1 MKNVGYRSFS
11 SLEAEQVLRERGLP
25 MLKLTKIEKS
35 WALYDWAN
43 SAYSMTIT
51 STIMPLYF
59 KMVFEN
65 VGSATTSTA
74 YWGYANS
81 IATLFLAML
90 APVLGTIADYMGLK
104 KRFFVTFV
112 LIGIAATAFLS
123 LIPESYWWGLLVV
136 YILTAIGFSGANV
149 FYDAFLVDITPA
161 ERMDR
166 VSTTGFAMGYIGST
180 IPFIL
185 CMAVVVGSQMGWLP
199 LSIGAAFRISFIIT
213 ALWWGLFTIPLI
225 KNVHQVHGIPIESKP
240 VSRSF
245 KRIAKTFSNI
255 KSHKNLF
262 TFLIA
267 YFFYIDGVDTIIKMA
282 TSYGSDLGI
291 GAMNLLVILLA
302 TQFVA
307 FPFALL
313 YGKLAERFGC
323 KRMLFVGII
332 TYTVICI
339 YAYFLDSVL
348 DFWILAMLVGTSQ
361 GGIQALSRSYFGK
374 LVPKEQANEFFG
386 FYNIFGKFAAIMGP
400 FLVGFVTQMTG
411 RTNNGVFSIIL
422 LFIIGG
428 ILLTRVQGIDVAKA
442 A

>member
-1 MKNVGYRSFS
+1 
-11 SLEAEQVLRERGLP
+11 
-25 MLKLTKIEKS
+25 MLKLTKSEKS
-35 WALYDWAN
+35 WAMYDWAN

-81 IATLFLAML
+81 IATLFLALL
-90 APVLGTIADYMGLK
+90 APILGTIADYIGMK

-112 LIGIAATAFLS
+112 MIGLAATVFLAFV
-123 LIPESYWWGLLVV
+123 PESLWFGLLVV
-136 YILTAIGFSGANV
+136 YILTAVGFSGANI
-149 FYDAFLVDITPA
+149 FYDAFLVDITS
-161 ERMDR
+161 EDRMDR
-166 VSTTGFAMGYIGST
+166 VSTTGYALGYIGST

-185 CMAVVVGSQMGWLP
+185 CMVIVIGAQMEFLP
-199 LSIGAAFRISFIIT
+199 ISIGFAFRASFVIT
-213 ALWWGLFTIPLI
+213 AIWWGLFTIPI
-225 KNVHQVHGIPIESKP
+225 AKNVRQIHGIPMEPQP

-245 KRIAKTFSNI
+245 KRIGQTFKNI
-255 KSHKNLF
+255 RGHKPLF

-291 GAMNLLVILLA
+291 DAMNLLIILLA

-313 YGKLAERFGC
+313 YGKLADKFGTRF
-323 KRMLFVGII
+323 MLFVGIGM
-332 TYTVICI
+332 YTVICI
-339 YAYFLDSVL
+339 YAYFLNSVM

-374 LVPKEQANEFFG
+374 LVPKANANEFFG

-400 FLVGFVTQMTG
+400 FLVGFVTQVTG

-428 ILLTRVQGIDVAKA
+428 ILLTRVPNVDHNATINKSA
-442 A
+442 

>member
-1 MKNVGYRSFS
+1 
-11 SLEAEQVLRERGLP
+11 
-25 MLKLTKIEKS
+25 MLKLTRVEKS

-81 IATLFLAML
+81 LATLILALL
-90 APVLGTIADYMGLK
+90 APILGTIADYIGVK

-112 LIGIAATAFLS
+112 LIGVAATAFLAF
-123 LIPESYWWGLLVV
+123 IPESMWFGMLVV
-136 YILTAIGFSGANV
+136 YILTAIGFSGANI
-149 FYDAFLVDITPA
+149 FYDAFLVDITT
-161 ERMDR
+161 EDRMDR
-166 VSTTGFAMGYIGST
+166 VSTTGYALGYIGST

-185 CMAVVVGSQMGWLP
+185 CMAVVVGAQMGWIP
-199 LSIGAAFRISFIIT
+199 MTIGAAFRVSFLIT
-213 ALWWGLFTIPLI
+213 ALWWGLFTMPIAR
-225 KNVHQVHGIPIESKP
+225 NVRQIHGIPMEPQP

-245 KRIAKTFSNI
+245 KRIARTFSNI
-255 KSHKNLF
+255 REHKNLF
-262 TFLIA
+262 TFLVA

-291 GAMNLLVILLA
+291 GAMNLLIILLA

-313 YGKLAERFGC
+313 YGKLAEKFGC
-323 KRMLFVGII
+323 RQMLFVGII

-348 DFWILAMLVGTSQ
+348 EFWILAMLVGTSQ

-374 LVPKEQANEFFG
+374 LVPKENANEFFG

-400 FLVGFVTQMTG
+400 FLVGFVTQVTG

-422 LFIIGG
+422 LFVIGG
-428 ILLTRVQGIDVAKA
+428 ILLTRVSDGEQA
-442 A
+442 AA

>member
-1 MKNVGYRSFS
+1 
-11 SLEAEQVLRERGLP
+11 
-25 MLKLTKIEKS
+25 MLKLTKVEKS

-81 IATLFLAML
+81 IATLILALL
-90 APVLGTIADYMGLK
+90 APVLGTIADYIGVK

-112 LIGIAATAFLS
+112 LIGVAATAFLAF
-123 LIPESYWWGLLVV
+123 IPESMWFGMLVV
-136 YILTAIGFSGANV
+136 YILTAIGFSGANI
-149 FYDAFLVDITPA
+149 FYDAFLVDITT
-161 ERMDR
+161 EDRMDR
-166 VSTTGFAMGYIGST
+166 VSTTGYALGYIGST

-185 CMAVVVGSQMGWLP
+185 CMAVVVGAQMGWIP
-199 LSIGAAFRISFIIT
+199 MTIGAAFRISFLIT
-213 ALWWGLFTIPLI
+213 ALWWGLFTMPIAR
-225 KNVHQVHGIPIESKP
+225 NVRQVHGIPMESQP

-245 KRIAKTFSNI
+245 KRIARTFSNI
-255 KSHKNLF
+255 REHKNLF
-262 TFLIA
+262 TFLVA

-291 GAMNLLVILLA
+291 GAMNLLIILLA

-313 YGKLAERFGC
+313 YGKFAEKFGC
-323 KRMLFVGII
+323 RRMLFVGII

-348 DFWILAMLVGTSQ
+348 EFWILAMLVGTSQ

-374 LVPKEQANEFFG
+374 LVPKENANEFFG

-400 FLVGFVTQMTG
+400 FLVGFVTQVTG

-428 ILLTRVQGIDVAKA
+428 ILLTRVSDGEQA
-442 A
+442 AA